1 MTWALTPAERETFEA
16 ALRSRMGVRWRHM
29 GRAGCGYGHQTGLDC
44 VGLLV
49 FGALSVGRTVAD
61 PSHYGTDPDG
71 TLEARI
77 TEHLGDPA
85 SSVGAGHIVL
95 LRLPRLPR
103 HVGYIAERDG
113 TLTLIHSYAG
123 GDKCVIETSFD
134 AAWRARVARSWA
146 I

>member
-1 MTWALTPAERETFEA
+1 MTWSLTPDERETFEA

-49 FGALSVGRTVAD
+49 FGALAVGRTVAD
-61 PSHYGTDPDG
+61 PDHYERNPDG

-77 TEHLGDPA
+77 TEHLGQPA
-85 SSVGAGHIVL
+85 DSLGPGHIVL

-103 HVGYIAERDG
+103 HVGYVTQAM
-113 TLTLIHSYAG
+113 TLIHSYAG
-123 GDKCVIETSFD
+123 GDRCVIETSLD
-134 AAWRARVARSWA
+134 EGWRNRIVRSWA
-146 I
+146 L